1 MKLTKMT
8 HFIKTMFIS
17 PKFAALYG
25 GMLTITGVSMI
36 KKNDNLDYKKYPF
49 REVKY
54 WYGSCPPYFEY
65 RSKNIKG
72 K

>member
-1 MKLTKMT
+1 MIHYIKSMFVSPSFVVIYGISLT
-8 HFIKTMFIS
+8 
-17 PKFAALYG
+17 L
-25 GMLTITGVSMI
+25 TGVSII
-36 KKNDNLDYKKYPF
+36 KNTEQDYKKYPP